1 MFDKLVS
8 GGWRGS
14 PSDLTVNSCEMDVDG
29 IGTVRFHR
37 SRRARRVIISVSPTA
52 GVRVSVPRRT
62 SFLKALEFVET
73 KTRWIQKHLALVA
86 QNEQRRQALGQA
98 LVIVDK
104 AAAKNQLID
113 RLNRLAALHGFN
125 CSRVTVRQ
133 QKTRWGSCSRKIP
146 SASISSWRSFLR
158 SCVITSYCMSWC
170 IPAYIIT
177 AAGSGPNWINMCR
190 RAKPWPGASGQMKW
204 CYCSK
209 FANLMTC
216 GPTTTIHV
224 RLKPAISRSSRPA

>member
-133 QKTRWGSCSRKIP
+133 QKTRWGSCSPKNT
-146 SASISSWRSFLR
+146 ISLNIKLALLPEELCDYVILHELVHTRIHNHSRRFWAELDKYVPQSKAMARRLR
-158 SCVITSYCMSWC
+158 TNEMV
-170 IPAYIIT
+170 
-177 AAGSGPNWINMCR
+177 
-190 RAKPWPGASGQMKW
+190 
-204 CYCSK
+204 
-209 FANLMTC
+209 L
-216 GPTTTIHV
+216 
-224 RLKPAISRSSRPA
+224 L